1 MDNQLNLND
10 MNIYQI
16 KKVIEEL
23 EEIKNP
29 YYYDKELLKFYKRKK
44 EQLINKIN
52 NKIKKI

>member
-1 MDNQLNLND
+1 

-16 KKVIEEL
+16 KKVIKEL

-44 EQLINKIN
+44 DQLINKIN
-52 NKIKKI
+52 NKIKGK